1 MDYRAAA
8 MTSADA
14 THQVVADGEGAS
26 ELDALDEFSEKLNAF
41 KAFRSSDSDAA
52 DKLFESL
59 GGRGKV
65 EQEMLL
71 QLGAWLPLYKP
82 DRFEQ
87 SHQVVM
93 RALEVLY
100 RNGHRKAPVKLGAA
114 TPIAQYFVQLVTRF
128 VVRDHVKNVVRSLT
142 NLYVRRWTSAPKDTR
157 DAAMLRRAWMQVEK
171 VAPGYGGG
179 SIGIPTF
186 LVGGAFASSL
196 TGLLSNIGSTGG
208 SNKGSNKIVLVV
220 IAIVL
225 YALLV
230 ALAYG
235 VIRGAAIGRRRIKMA
250 LDQPLKHLWD
260 VVGAAGDPPKDQ
272 ARMFA
277 LVSLIVMALAAVAVP
292 LIAAILFFAS

>member
-1 MDYRAAA
+1 MQYRAGA
-8 MTSADA
+8 MTSANA
-14 THQVVADGEGAS
+14 TDQPVADGEGGS
-26 ELDALDEFSEKLNAF
+26 ELDALDQFSEKLNAF

-100 RNGHRKAPVKLGAA
+100 RNGHRKAPVKLGVA

-128 VVRDHVKNVVRSLT
+128 VVRDHVKNVVKSLD
-142 NLYVRRWTSAPKDTR
+142 NLYLRRWTSAPKDTR
-157 DAAMLRRAWMQVEK
+157 DASMLRRAWFQVEK

-179 SIGIPTF
+179 SIGVPTY

-196 TGLLSNIGSTGG
+196 TGLFSNIGATGG
-208 SNKGSNKIVLVV
+208 RNRILLVILAV
-220 IAIVL
+220 VL
-225 YALLV
+225 YAVLV

-250 LDQPLKHLWD
+250 LDQPLKHLWE

-277 LVSLIVMALAAVAVP
+277 LLSLVVMALAAVAVP
-292 LIAAILFFAS
+292 VIAAIVFFTS

>member
-1 MDYRAAA
+1 MRYRAAA
-8 MTSADA
+8 MTSVDA
-14 THQVVADGEGAS
+14 TDQAGADGDEAS
-26 ELDALDEFSEKLNAF
+26 ELDALDQFSEKLNAF
-41 KAFRSSDSDAA
+41 KAFRSSDTEAA

-100 RNGHRKAPVKLGAA
+100 RNGHRKAPVKLGVA

-128 VVRDHVKNVVRSLT
+128 VVRDHVKNVVKSLN
-142 NLYVRRWTSAPKDTR
+142 NLYMRRWTSAPKDTR
-157 DAAMLRRAWMQVEK
+157 DAAMLRRAWAQVEK
-171 VAPGYGGG
+171 VEPGYGGG
-179 SIGIPTF
+179 SIGVPTF

-196 TGLLSNIGSTGG
+196 TGLLSNIGNSG
-208 SNKGSNKIVLVV
+208 GSNKIVLVV

-225 YALLV
+225 YAVLV

-250 LDQPLKHLWD
+250 LDQPLKHLWE

-277 LVSLIVMALAAVAVP
+277 LLSLVVMALAAVAVP
-292 LIAAILFFAS
+292 VVAAILFFAS

>member
-1 MDYRAAA
+1 

-14 THQVVADGEGAS
+14 TDQAMADGEGAS

-41 KAFRSSDSDAA
+41 KAFRSSDNDAA

-65 EQEMLL
+65 EEEMLL

-100 RNGHRKAPVKLGAA
+100 RNGHRKAPVKLGVA

-128 VVRDHVKNVVRSLT
+128 VVRDHVKNVVRSVN

-157 DAAMLRRAWMQVEK
+157 DAAMLRRAWSQVEK

-179 SIGIPTF
+179 SIGVPTF
-186 LVGGAFASSL
+186 LVGGAFASSM

-208 SNKGSNKIVLVV
+208 SNKIVLVV
-220 IAIVL
+220 LAIVL
-225 YALLV
+225 YSLLV

-250 LDQPLKHLWD
+250 LDQPLKHLWE
-260 VVGAAGDPPKDQ
+260 VVGAAGNPPKDQ

-277 LVSLIVMALAAVAVP
+277 LMSLVVMALAAVAVP
-292 LIAAILFFAS
+292 VIAAIVLFAS

>member
-14 THQVVADGEGAS
+14 TDQAVATGEGAS

-71 QLGAWLPLYKP
+71 QLGAWLPLYRP

-100 RNGHRKAPVKLGAA
+100 RNGHRKAPVKLGVA

-128 VVRDHVKNVVRSLT
+128 VVRDHVKNVVKSVN

-157 DAAMLRRAWMQVEK
+157 DAAMLRRAWSQVEK
-171 VAPGYGGG
+171 VAPGYGGS
-179 SIGIPTF
+179 SIGVPTF
-186 LVGGAFASSL
+186 LVGGAFASSM

-208 SNKGSNKIVLVV
+208 SNKIVLVV
-220 IAIVL
+220 LAIVL

-250 LDQPLKHLWD
+250 LDQPLKQLWE

-277 LVSLIVMALAAVAVP
+277 LMSLVIMALAAVAVP
-292 LIAAILFFAS
+292 VIAAIVIFAS

>member
-1 MDYRAAA
+1 

-14 THQVVADGEGAS
+14 TDQAMADGEGAS

-41 KAFRSSDSDAA
+41 KAFRSSDNDAA

-100 RNGHRKAPVKLGAA
+100 RNGHRKAPVKLGVA

-128 VVRDHVKNVVRSLT
+128 VVRDHVKNVVRSVN

-157 DAAMLRRAWMQVEK
+157 DAAMLRRAWSQVEK

-179 SIGIPTF
+179 SIGVPTF
-186 LVGGAFASSL
+186 LVGGAFASSM

-208 SNKGSNKIVLVV
+208 SNKIVLVV
-220 IAIVL
+220 LAIVL
-225 YALLV
+225 YSLLV

-250 LDQPLKHLWD
+250 LDQPLKHLWE
-260 VVGAAGDPPKDQ
+260 VVGAAGNPPKDQ

-277 LVSLIVMALAAVAVP
+277 LMSLVVMALAAVAVP
-292 LIAAILFFAS
+292 VIAAIVLFAS

>member
-1 MDYRAAA
+1 MQYRAAA

-14 THQVVADGEGAS
+14 IDQAVADGDGAS

-100 RNGHRKAPVKLGAA
+100 RNGHRKAPVRLGVA

-128 VVRDHVKNVVRSLT
+128 VVRDHVKNVVKSVD

-157 DAAMLRRAWMQVEK
+157 DAAMLRRAWSQVEK
-171 VAPGYGGG
+171 VAPGYGGS
-179 SIGIPTF
+179 SIGVPTF
-186 LVGGAFASSL
+186 VVGGAFASSM

-208 SNKGSNKIVLVV
+208 SNKIVLVV
-220 IAIVL
+220 LAIVL

-250 LDQPLKHLWD
+250 LDQPLKHLWE

-277 LVSLIVMALAAVAVP
+277 LMSLVVMALAAVAVP
-292 LIAAILFFAS
+292 VIAAIVFFAS

>member
-1 MDYRAAA
+1 MS
-8 MTSADA
+8 SANA
-14 THQVVADGEGAS
+14 TEQGTVEGDDES

-41 KAFRSSDSDAA
+41 KTFRSNDTDAA

-71 QLGAWLPLYKP
+71 QLGAWAPLYKP

-87 SHQVVM
+87 SHQMVM

-100 RNGHRKAPVKLGAA
+100 RNGHRKAPVKLGVL

-128 VVRDHVKNVVRSLT
+128 VVRDHVKNVVKSIG
-142 NLYVRRWTSAPKDTR
+142 NLYLRRWTSAPKDTP
-157 DAAMLRRAWMQVEK
+157 DAAMLRRAWFQVEK

-179 SIGIPTF
+179 SLGIPTF
-186 LVGGAFASSL
+186 VVGGAFASSL
-196 TGLLSNIGSTGG
+196 TGVFSNLGG
-208 SNKGSNKIVLVV
+208 SGGTNKIFLVV
-220 IAIVL
+220 IAVIL
-225 YALLV
+225 YGLLV
-230 ALAYG
+230 ALGYG

-250 LDQPLKHLWD
+250 LDQPLRNLWD

-277 LVSLIVMALAAVAVP
+277 LVSLIVMTLAAVAVP
-292 LIAAILFFAS
+292 VIVAIVFFAS

>member
-1 MDYRAAA
+1 MRYRAAA
-8 MTSADA
+8 MTSVDA
-14 THQVVADGEGAS
+14 TDQAAADGDEAS
-26 ELDALDEFSEKLNAF
+26 ELDALDQFSEKLNAF
-41 KAFRSSDSDAA
+41 RAFRSSDTEAA

-100 RNGHRKAPVKLGAA
+100 RNGHRKAPVKLGVA

-128 VVRDHVKNVVRSLT
+128 VVRDHVKNVVKSLN
-142 NLYVRRWTSAPKDTR
+142 NLYMRRWTSAPKDTR
-157 DAAMLRRAWMQVEK
+157 DAAMLRRAWSQVEK

-179 SIGIPTF
+179 SIGVPTF

-196 TGLLSNIGSTGG
+196 TGLLSNIGSSG
-208 SNKGSNKIVLVV
+208 GSNKIVLVA

-225 YALLV
+225 YAVLV

-250 LDQPLKHLWD
+250 LDQPLKHLWE

-277 LVSLIVMALAAVAVP
+277 LMSLVVMALAAVAVP
-292 LIAAILFFAS
+292 VVAAIVFFAS

>member
-1 MDYRAAA
+1 MQYRAGA
-8 MTSADA
+8 MTSANA
-14 THQVVADGEGAS
+14 TDQPVADGEGGS
-26 ELDALDEFSEKLNAF
+26 ELDALDQFSEKLNAF

-100 RNGHRKAPVKLGAA
+100 RNGHRKAPVKLGVA

-128 VVRDHVKNVVRSLT
+128 VVRDHVKNVVKSVD

-157 DAAMLRRAWMQVEK
+157 DAAMLRRAWSQVEK
-171 VAPGYGGG
+171 VAPGYGGS
-179 SIGIPTF
+179 SIGVPTF
-186 LVGGAFASSL
+186 VVGGAFASSM

-208 SNKGSNKIVLVV
+208 SNKIVLVV
-220 IAIVL
+220 LAIVL

-250 LDQPLKHLWD
+250 LDQPLKHLWE

-277 LVSLIVMALAAVAVP
+277 LMSLVVMALAAVAVP
-292 LIAAILFFAS
+292 VIAAIVFFAS

>member
-1 MDYRAAA
+1 
-8 MTSADA
+8 
-14 THQVVADGEGAS
+14 
-26 ELDALDEFSEKLNAF
+26 
-41 KAFRSSDSDAA
+41 
-52 DKLFESL
+52 
-59 GGRGKV
+59 
-65 EQEMLL
+65 MLL

-100 RNGHRKAPVKLGAA
+100 RNGHRKAPVKLGVA

-128 VVRDHVKNVVRSLT
+128 VVRDHVKNVVKSVN

-157 DAAMLRRAWMQVEK
+157 DAAMLRRAWLQVEK

-196 TGLLSNIGSTGG
+196 TGLLSNIGNTG
-208 SNKGSNKIVLVV
+208 GSNKIVLVV

-250 LDQPLKHLWD
+250 LDQPLKHLWE

-277 LVSLIVMALAAVAVP
+277 LMSLVVMALAAVAVP
-292 LIAAILFFAS
+292 VIAAIVFFAS

>member
-1 MDYRAAA
+1 

-14 THQVVADGEGAS
+14 TDQAMADGEGTS

-41 KAFRSSDSDAA
+41 KAFRSSDNDAA

-65 EQEMLL
+65 EEEMLL

-100 RNGHRKAPVKLGAA
+100 RNGHRKAPVKLGVA

-128 VVRDHVKNVVRSLT
+128 VVRDHVKNVVRSVS
-142 NLYVRRWTSAPKDTR
+142 NLYGRRWTSAPKDTR
-157 DAAMLRRAWMQVEK
+157 DAAMLRRAWSQVEK

-179 SIGIPTF
+179 SIGVPTF
-186 LVGGAFASSL
+186 LVGGAFASSM

-208 SNKGSNKIVLVV
+208 SNKIVLVV
-220 IAIVL
+220 LAIVL
-225 YALLV
+225 YSLLV

-250 LDQPLKHLWD
+250 LDQPLKHLWE
-260 VVGAAGDPPKDQ
+260 VVGAAGNPPKDQ

-277 LVSLIVMALAAVAVP
+277 LMSLVVMALAAVAVP
-292 LIAAILFFAS
+292 VIAAIVLFAS